1 MITNDQKI
9 VHFRHQVMEEVCRL
23 EWNDELNLVT
33 RDQLVYDMV
42 PGPKPM
48 MGRCCVYKERE
59 IMRSR
64 VYLACGENV
73 PENPF
78 SENQVQVIK
87 PACDECPIQSYT
99 VTDNC
104 RLCLGRPC
112 IEACKFGAIST
123 GQHRSFIEPTKC
135 KECGLCAKACPFEAI
150 IHLTRPCKRACPA
163 DAISYDEFGY
173 CQIDESKCINCGH
186 CVHACP
192 FGAISTKTYLI
203 PIIRA
208 IKAGKEVFLMC
219 APATE
224 GQYGDKVG
232 ITMGSIRVA
241 AKKLGFK
248 DMVEVGLG
256 GDMTAANE
264 ALEWAEAK
272 KEGKKMT
279 TSCCPA
285 FVGLLQ
291 KHFPMVA
298 EKYMS
303 SSVSP
308 MCGVSRYLKKTHP
321 GCVTV
326 FAGPC
331 VAKKAESADITV
343 EGNADYVMTY
353 GELETLF
360 RSKGIEF
367 EPIDDGYQE
376 ASIWGKRFANSGGVA
391 NAVLQCM
398 QERGEDITGMK
409 LLRCSGGDECKKA
422 LQLLKL
428 GRLPEDFV
436 EGMICEGGCIGGPS
450 RHKTE
455 NELKRNRETLLKKAD
470 GRFVLDNLANYPMD
484 EFSMFRDGHIGQE
497 WIDWK
502 KELKKKAAAQAAE
515 APAGEAP
522 QA

>member
-23 EWNDELNLVT
+23 EWADQLNFVE
-33 RDQLVYDMV
+33 RDQLVYTMV

-59 IMRSR
+59 IIRSR
-64 VYLACGENV
+64 INLACGENV

-87 PACDECPIQSYT
+87 AACDECPIQSYT

-112 IEACKFGAIST
+112 IESCKFGAIST

-135 KECGLCAKACPFEAI
+135 KECGMCAKACPFEAI

-163 DAISYDEFGY
+163 DAISYDEYGY

-192 FGAISTKTYLI
+192 FGAISTKTYLV
-203 PIIRA
+203 PIIQA

-232 ITMGSIRVA
+232 ITMGSIRAA

-264 ALEWAEAK
+264 ALEWSEAR
-272 KEGKKMT
+272 KEGRKMT

-308 MCGVSRYLKKTHP
+308 MCGVSRYLKTMYP

-331 VAKKAESADITV
+331 VAKKAESADRSV
-343 EGNADYVMTY
+343 EGNADYVMTF

-360 RSKGIEF
+360 RSKDIEF

-398 QERGEDITGMK
+398 QERGEDTTGMK

-436 EGMICEGGCIGGPS
+436 EGMVCEGGCIGGPS
-450 RHKTE
+450 RHKQE
-455 NELKRNRETLLKKAD
+455 NELKRNREALLKKAD
-470 GRFVLDNLANYPMD
+470 DRKVLDNLAQYPMD
-484 EFSMFRDGHIGQE
+484 LFSMFRDGHIGEE
-497 WIDWK
+497 WIEWK
-502 KELKKKAAAQAAE
+502 KELKEKAEAQAAD
-515 APAGEAP
+515 AP
-522 QA
+522 QS

>member
-1 MITNDQKI
+1 
-9 VHFRHQVMEEVCRL
+9 
-23 EWNDELNLVT
+23 
-33 RDQLVYDMV
+33 
-42 PGPKPM
+42 M

-59 IMRSR
+59 IIRSR
-64 VYLACGENV
+64 INLACGENV

-87 PACDECPIQSYT
+87 AACDECPIQSYT

-112 IEACKFGAIST
+112 IESCKFGAIST

-163 DAISYDEFGY
+163 DAISYDEYGY
-173 CQIDESKCINCGH
+173 CQIDESNCINCGH

-192 FGAISTKTYLI
+192 FGAISTKTYLV
-203 PIIRA
+203 PIIQA

-232 ITMGSIRVA
+232 ITMGSIRAA

-264 ALEWAEAK
+264 ALEWSEAR
-272 KEGKKMT
+272 KEGRKMT

-308 MCGVSRYLKKTHP
+308 MCGVSRYLKTMYP

-331 VAKKAESADITV
+331 VAKKAESADRSV
-343 EGNADYVMTY
+343 EGNADYVMTF

-360 RSKGIEF
+360 RSKDIKF

-398 QERGEDITGMK
+398 QERGEDTTGMK

-436 EGMICEGGCIGGPS
+436 EGMVCEGGCIGGPS
-450 RHKTE
+450 RHKQE
-455 NELKRNRETLLKKAD
+455 NELKRNREALLKKAD
-470 GRFVLDNLANYPMD
+470 DRKVLDNLAQYPMD
-484 EFSMFRDGHIGQE
+484 LFSMFRDGHIGEE
-497 WIDWK
+497 WIEWK
-502 KELKKKAAAQAAE
+502 KELKEKAEAQAAD
-515 APAGEAP
+515 AP
-522 QA
+522 QS

>member
-1 MITNDQKI
+1 MVKNDTGISEVTHK
-9 VHFRHQVMEEVCRL
+9 VNEAVCRL
-23 EWNDELNLVT
+23 MWEGNVDADHLEKIA
-33 RDQLVYDMV
+33 YEIS
-42 PGPKPM
+42 PGPKPEY
-48 MGRCCVYKERE
+48 RCCVYKERE
-59 IMRSR
+59 IVRHR
-64 VYLACGENV
+64 IRLACQKNADIDSTTTNV
-73 PENPF
+73 
-78 SENQVQVIK
+78 VQVIK
-87 PACDECPIQSYT
+87 PACDDCTITAYS
-99 VTDNC
+99 VTDIC
-104 RLCLGRPC
+104 RFCLGKAC
-112 IEACKFGAIST
+112 LNSCKFGAISQ
-123 GQHRSFIEPTKC
+123 GEHRMRIDPLKC
-135 KECGLCAKACPFEAI
+135 KECGMCAKACPYGAI
-150 IHLTRPCKRACPA
+150 IHVERPCKKACPVG
-163 DAISYDEFGY
+163 AITYDEYGY
-173 CQIDESKCINCGH
+173 CNIDNDKCVHCGH

-192 FGAISTKTYLI
+192 FGAISTKTYLV
-203 PIIRA
+203 PIIQA

-232 ITMGSIRVA
+232 ITMGSIRAA

-264 ALEWAEAK
+264 ALEWSEAR
-272 KEGKKMT
+272 KEGRKMT

-308 MCGVSRYLKKTHP
+308 MCGVSRYLKTMYP

-331 VAKKAESADITV
+331 VAKKAESADRSV
-343 EGNADYVMTY
+343 EGNADYVMTF

-360 RSKGIEF
+360 RSKDIKF

-398 QERGEDITGMK
+398 QERGEDTTGMK

-436 EGMICEGGCIGGPS
+436 EGMVCEGGCIGGPS
-450 RHKTE
+450 RHKQE
-455 NELKRNRETLLKKAD
+455 NELKRNREALLKKAD
-470 GRFVLDNLANYPMD
+470 DRKVLDNLAQYPMD
-484 EFSMFRDGHIGQE
+484 LFSMFRDGHIGEE
-497 WIDWK
+497 WIEWK
-502 KELKKKAAAQAAE
+502 KELKEKAEAQAAD
-515 APAGEAP
+515 AP
-522 QA
+522 QS